1 MKAEQFA
8 ILQNPVRCAATP
20 CALSSLLCSLPCHAT
35 PVGVGQCGGVSLV
48 AAVPEDAPEQL
59 RRGVLCVGP
68 LSSPCALVALDLG
81 CAPLPPYTPTLS
93 SLVCGRPWRAGEAPS
108 SLAAPGCKNPNCGTC
123 STPTTCTSCSKGSIS
138 NGCEPDGPMCAE
150 RPDNASCTALGC
162 GWCNTTLLCMLRYS
176 LPTYCPT
183 CESSGLEG
191 PQCSRSPAC
200 KWCALEEKC
209 MSASSACVRDC
220 ESISADAA
228 CERVPG
234 CTWCPLVSSCINAS
248 ASRTVCRDDCATRAA
263 SFCSHDTTCRV
274 CNTTNAEETVLR
286 CVLSSSTCGCDAA
299 ANESSCAAPCVWCAS
314 SQTCGNTACRN
325 CSAARFRSRCG
336 TGDLVGC
343 AWCEPSGTCVDRIET
358 QGPQCSCASA
368 AASECKGSC
377 KWCNSRGQCVR
388 RSDQCPVCPAMT
400 NSSVYGSY
408 SGCTYDSGMGTCKDR
423 SDSFTCGIVAL
434 PELCE
439 MHTACSICN
448 GHCIPRLQAQ
458 CMRTQGDS
466 DQGNVE
472 LLSAVVGAAP
482 LVPGMAAV
490 PPSDSRRHVGLRVS
504 RSVIDFN
511 GEQLAVDKETTDTL
525 TVTNVSR
532 KTIVVRFVAEGFA
545 STGPTGEGE
554 RCRVAV
560 NQQLRVEMEPG
571 AEYDIAVSV
580 TPTTSGLGVVAV
592 VPEGGCEYVAVPVL
606 AATGPSARIEWSD
619 IALGERI
626 GEGGFGVV
634 HRARWRGLDVAVKE
648 MHGWLGQI
656 DVLAEEMRREVHI
669 MMALRSPHVVACY
682 GYVLSDAHRA
692 LVMELSPL
700 GSLSALIARP
710 IEPAFKAKA
719 LLDCAEGMRLL
730 HAHGILHRDLKPDN
744 LLVFSMCVHDSVCVK
759 LSDFGT
765 SRAIGD
771 DMARAYTKG
780 VGTLL
785 YMAPEI
791 INGKP
796 YNAKADVWSFAVLY
810 HHVWTQ
816 EEPYSDLKNQG
827 AIMSFV
833 TSGHRLPIPRD
844 NRRHT
849 LSQMATI
856 TTRTAGGRRT
866 GEEEAAAG
874 LDAAATARQEGQ
886 CGGSEDEEPVE
897 QRSPSPRVL
906 RRRHARSKA
915 PTTRG
920 SLTAH
925 LPTDIEQSLRRC
937 GILTVVLPK
946 PAAGAAWASFAAK
959 II

>member
-1 MKAEQFA
+1 MAPDFPCPSWVAHCMKCDVPTECGLCEEGYEGPNCTA
-8 ILQNPVRCAATP
+8 I
-20 CALSSLLCSLPCHAT
+20 
-35 PVGVGQCGGVSLV
+35 
-48 AAVPEDAPEQL
+48 
-59 RRGVLCVGP
+59 
-68 LSSPCALVALDLG
+68 
-81 CAPLPPYTPTLS
+81 
-93 SLVCGRPWRAGEAPS
+93 
-108 SLAAPGCKNPNCGTC
+108 CKNPNCRTC
-123 STPTTCTSCSKGSIS
+123 STPTSCTSCVKGSVS

-162 GWCNTTLLCMLRYS
+162 GWCNTTLLCMLRHT

-209 MSASSACVRDC
+209 KSAGVACVSDC
-220 ESISADAA
+220 EGLSADTA

-234 CTWCPLVSSCINAS
+234 
-248 ASRTVCRDDCATRAA
+248 
-263 SFCSHDTTCRV
+263 
-274 CNTTNAEETVLR
+274 
-286 CVLSSSTCGCDAA
+286 
-299 ANESSCAAPCVWCAS
+299 
-314 SQTCGNTACRN
+314 QTCGNTACRN

-343 AWCEPSGTCVDRIET
+343 A
-358 QGPQCSCASA
+358 SA
-368 AASECKGSC
+368 EASECKDSC
-377 KWCNSRGQCVR
+377 RWCNSRGQCIH
-388 RSDQCPVCPAMT
+388 RSDQCPVCPTMT
-400 NSSVYGSY
+400 NSAPRCSCASAEASECKDSCRWCNSRGQCIHRSDQCPVCPTMTNSVSPTSY
-408 SGCTYDSGMGTCKDR
+408 DGCTYDGGMGTCKDR
-423 SDSFTCGIVAL
+423 SDSFTCGIVAI
-434 PELCE
+434 PELSGGVAALVVCL
-439 MHTACSICN
+439 AAVVAI
-448 GHCIPRLQAQ
+448 RRR
-458 CMRTQGDS
+458 CMNTEDSGPGD
-466 DQGNVE
+466 VE
-472 LLSAVVGAAP
+472 FLSAVSVAA
-482 LVPGMAAV
+482 LVPGMVAV
-490 PPSDSRRHVGLRVS
+490 LPSDSCGHIWICVS
-504 RSVIDFN
+504 RHVIDFN
-511 GEQLAVDKETTDTL
+511 GAQIAVDRESSDTL

-532 KTIVVRFVAEGFA
+532 KTVVVRFVAEGFA

-560 NQQLRVEMEPG
+560 NEKVRVEMEPG
-571 AEYDIAVSV
+571 AEYDLAVSV
-580 TPTTSGLGVVAV
+580 TPAACGLACGVVAV
-592 VPEGGCEYVAVPVL
+592 VPEGGREYVAVPVR

-656 DVLAEEMRREVHI
+656 DVLAEEMRREVDI
-669 MMALRSPHVVACY
+669 MMALRSPHVVAFY

-700 GSLSALIARP
+700 GSLSSLLTKP
-710 IEPAFKAKA
+710 IEPSFKAKA

-810 HHVWTQ
+810 YHVWTQ

-833 TSGHRLPIPRD
+833 TSGHRLPIPVALPHGD
-844 NRRHT
+844 LLSLCWAGDPARRPSFEKIVAT
-849 LSQMATI
+849 LTHS
-856 TTRTAGGRRT
+856 
-866 GEEEAAAG
+866 
-874 LDAAATARQEGQ
+874 
-886 CGGSEDEEPVE
+886 S
-897 QRSPSPRVL
+897 
-906 RRRHARSKA
+906 
-915 PTTRG
+915 
-920 SLTAH
+920 
-925 LPTDIEQSLRRC
+925 
-937 GILTVVLPK
+937 
-946 PAAGAAWASFAAK
+946 
-959 II
+959 